1 MILGFKQQ
9 FEMPI
14 KKGTKIHTIRQDK
27 PNRWKSGML
36 IHFAKGVR
44 TKNYINFQLGQ
55 CFSTQKIKIKY
66 NPGGG
71 VNVWIDDQWFHYQT
85 DWGLSWDKESEER
98 ILQLAKN
105 DGFDSIGDF
114 FNWFNQDFEGKI
126 IHWTD
131 FRY

>member
-14 KKGTKIHTIRQDK
+14 KKGIKIHTIRHDK
-27 PNRWKSGML
+27 PNRWKPGML

-44 TKNYINFQLGQ
+44 TKNYINFQMGQ
-55 CFSTQKIKIKY
+55 CFSMQKIEIKY
-66 NPGGG
+66 FLHGLGE
-71 VNVWIDDQWFHYQT
+71 NVTVSIDGRKLQQ
-85 DWGLSWDKESEER
+85 SEVET
-98 ILQLAKN
+98 LARN
-105 DGFDSIGDF
+105 DGFDSFVDF